1 MLNRKKS
8 IDEKVK
14 KYIDRLFA
22 DVGPS
27 QQLFDLKEE
36 LSTNLK
42 EKIADYQS
50 RGMDEDQ
57 AFKEAVISL
66 GDLRGLVDEMRQI
79 GQDEAKQAIYSSMTN
94 RISTAGIIVGTLL
107 TLFGLFTISMLYFM
121 MGIPM
126 EGIVGPGVFT
136 VVGVG
141 LITYSVLIRETKTK
155 YGMKKLRAAL
165 YGLSVSLILYGI
177 YTGLL
182 AGITTG
188 EIYIAISS
196 TMVFV
201 LAGIGLLLYLLLT
214 EMDRRKAS

>member
-1 MLNRKKS
+1 MKIRKKS

-14 KYIDRLFA
+14 KYVDQLFS

-36 LSTNLK
+36 LTTNLK

-79 GQDEAKQAIYSSMTN
+79 GQDTAKQAVYSSMTA
-94 RISTAGIIVGTLL
+94 RISTAGIITGVLL
-107 TLFGLFTISMLYFM
+107 VLFGLFTVTMLFFM
-121 MGIPM
+121 MGIPI
-126 EGIVGPGVFT
+126 EGVVGPGIFV
-136 VVGVG
+136 VVGMG
-141 LITYSVLIRETKTK
+141 LITYSVLIRETKK
-155 YGMKKLRAAL
+155 RYAMNKIRAAL
-165 YGLSVSLILYGI
+165 YGLSVGLILYGI
-177 YTGLL
+177 YTGLI
-182 AGITTG
+182 AGLSTG
-188 EIYIAISS
+188 EVYIAISS

-201 LAGIGLLLYLLLT
+201 LAGVGLLLYLLLT
-214 EMDRRKAS
+214 EIDRRKVS